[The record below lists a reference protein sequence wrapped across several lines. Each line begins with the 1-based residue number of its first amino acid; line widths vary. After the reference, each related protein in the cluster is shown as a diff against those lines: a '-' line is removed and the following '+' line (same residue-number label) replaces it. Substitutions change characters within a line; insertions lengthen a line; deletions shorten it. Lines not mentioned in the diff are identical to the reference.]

1 MATSSETLDHLGHD
15 LLVVPFFQGTTWSS
29 VDLGPRP
36 GRGDTRDLGLARGVD
51 ALRQALVLR
60 LLTPRGSLAALGHA
74 GYGSRIHEVIG
85 RENTR
90 SNQLLLRAIVLET
103 LLQEPRVASV
113 EQLTLTP
120 DALDPGIIHVH
131 AQVRAIGADAAA
143 ADPAIALTLEVRL

>member
-120 DALDPGIIHVH
+120 DALDPGIIHVQ